1 MADIDFEPLTP
12 RARTTNDALLVR
24 AGSGAPFS
32 GALLDPDSLFPNGF
46 GVPSLASDPG
56 SPANGLIW
64 YNTTAGEFRM
74 RLNGITRII
83 FGTPFPHQTPA
94 AGSYIT
100 TTTTGMGGATGTI
113 AGVAN
118 QIDIF
123 PFIPRA
129 DLTIDRLSV
138 NVTTLVASA
147 LGKIVVYDAD
157 ANGLPNNLI
166 VETATLDFSTTGIKE
181 ATVSLTFRAGVTYW
195 IGMRTSS
202 TATLSAWAASATPE
216 LTANGITIN
225 PRKLLRRTLTFGTAA
240 TSTWS
245 YLVSEVTNAT
255 TAIAT
260 AIWLRST

>member
-1 MADIDFEPLTP
+1 MADIDFEAFTP
-12 RARTTNDALLVR
+12 RARTTNDALMVR

-32 GALLDPDSLFPNGF
+32 GDLVAPDSLFPGGF
-46 GVPSLASDPG
+46 GVPSLAADPG
-56 SPANGLIW
+56 SPANGLMW
-64 YNTTAGEFRM
+64 YNTTAGELRM
-74 RLNGITRII
+74 RIGGITRIL

-100 TTTTGMGGATGTI
+100 TTITGLGGATGTI

-118 QIDIF
+118 QIDLF

-147 LGKIVVYDAD
+147 LGKIVIYDAD
-157 ANGLPNNLI
+157 AGGLPNTLI

-202 TATLSAWAASATPE
+202 TATLSAWGTATTPE
-216 LTANGITIN
+216 LTVSGITVN
-225 PRKLLRRTLTFGTAA
+225 PRKLLRRTLTFGTGAP
-240 TSTWS
+240 STWG